1 MIAETIPGL
10 GALSPDQKIILA
22 AELWRDA
29 AGRAGDDPSPALVKA
44 LNERLGFDRQHPEQV
59 STWEEVRSRIVR
71 RKGK

>member
-10 GALSPDQKIILA
+10 SSLSADQKIILA

-29 AGRAGDDPSPALVKA
+29 TGRAGEDPSPSLVEA
-44 LNERLGFDRQHPEQV
+44 LNERLEFYRQHPEQV

-71 RKGK
+71 KKA